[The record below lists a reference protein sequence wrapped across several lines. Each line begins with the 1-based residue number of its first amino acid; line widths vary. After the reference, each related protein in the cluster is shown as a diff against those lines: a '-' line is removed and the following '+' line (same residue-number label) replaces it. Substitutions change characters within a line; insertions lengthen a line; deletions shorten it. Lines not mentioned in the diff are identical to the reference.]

1 MTLSRYNGRKA
12 DTSPQTYGGS
22 QKRRT

>member
-12 DTSPQTYGGS
+12 GTSPQTYGGS
-22 QKRRT
+22 QKRRP